1 MTQAA
6 VSNIAEAAEQRK
18 KIYKSQSKEARR
30 NLRAA
35 EAEIKRLQV
44 QLGETEAKKDEH
56 HANHKSL
63 AQKHDALHE
72 HKSRLEAEHRV
83 QVKVPSTTAQ
93 SWPERRLFPPYTHTY
108 THTHNTQHTR
118 PFWRHPIFA
127 G

>member
-18 KIYKSQSKEARR
+18 KVYKSQSKEARR

-83 QVKVPSTTAQ
+83 QVKVPSTYGANLGPNVAYSHPT
-93 SWPERRLFPPYTHTY
+93 RTRTHAY
-108 THTHNTQHTR
+108 PR